1 MKRIASVLVGAVLLS
16 LGLCASAQPSSD
28 VTRAVV
34 NLSGCFVRSEPSY
47 EAGLDTQARM
57 GDVVEVLDED
67 RYWRRVATPEPYEGW
82 TTEMAIVMMSA
93 EELEAY
99 ESAPKF
105 MCIAEYSHIFTNPS
119 SDADRLCDF
128 VMGDVVRK
136 GGISFDGW
144 SNVVL
149 PDGRQ
154 GWVEAGTVQDL
165 AEWTASRECT
175 SDNVIALAKK
185 FLGVPYMWG
194 GISPKHFDCS
204 GLTRFCFMMNGMQL
218 PRDCSQQIKEGCEVP
233 FDFAKMK
240 PGDLVFFGNPDTGSP
255 SHVGIYM
262 GGGKMIHSSQMVRIN
277 SLKKGRPDSYEG
289 KPVIAV
295 RRIIN

>member
-1 MKRIASVLVGAVLLS
+1 MMKRIVSLLFAV
-16 LGLCASAQPSSD
+16 GLCLCAAASPDGQW
-28 VTRAVV
+28 AVV
-34 NLSGCFVRSEPSY
+34 NLSGCFVRRAPSY
-47 EAGLDTQARM
+47 EASLDTQARM
-57 GDVVEVLDED
+57 GDIVQVLDSES
-67 RYWRRVATPEPYEGW
+67 YWRKISIPEPYEGW
-82 TTEMAIVMMSA
+82 TTQMAIVPMSE
-93 EELEAY
+93 EELKAY
-99 ESAPKF
+99 EAAPKW
-105 MCIAEYSHIFTNPS
+105 MCVAEYAHIFVTPS
-119 SDADRLCDF
+119 LDADRICDF

-136 GGISFDGW
+136 GGLSIDGW

-154 GWVEAGTVQDL
+154 GWVEAGTVQDF